1 MPRVKAVLDTNVIVS
16 ALLKPDGRQALLLDL
31 ALSGAF
37 TTIVSRDLLK
47 EYEEVLRR
55 PRFALDPRGIA
66 GSLRAIRKAATLV
79 QPRRHLHVTGDPDD
93 NLVLECALE
102 GGAEYVVTG
111 NTRDFP
117 REFQGIQIVP
127 PREFMTVL
135 AERLE

>member
-37 TTIVSRDLLK
+37 TAIVSGDLLQ

-55 PRFALDPRGIA
+55 PRFGLDRRRITR
-66 GSLRAIRKAATLV
+66 SLRAIRDAGHLV
-79 QPRRHLHVTGDPDD
+79 QPRKQVHVTRDPDD
-93 NLVLECALE
+93 NMVLECALE

-117 REFQGIQIVP
+117 MEYQGIRIVP
-127 PREFMTVL
+127 PRQFMTVL
-135 AERLE
+135 AGQLE

>member
-1 MPRVKAVLDTNVIVS
+1 MPRVKAVLDTNVVVS
-16 ALLKPDGRQALLLDL
+16 ALLKPYGRQALLLDL
-31 ALSGAF
+31 ALSGTF
-37 TTIVSRDLLK
+37 TTIASRDLLQ

-55 PRFALDPRGIA
+55 PRFALDPRRIA
-66 GSLRAIRKAATLV
+66 GSLRAIRKVAALI
-79 QPRRHLHVTGDPDD
+79 QPREHLHVTGDPDD
-93 NLVLECALE
+93 NMLLESALE